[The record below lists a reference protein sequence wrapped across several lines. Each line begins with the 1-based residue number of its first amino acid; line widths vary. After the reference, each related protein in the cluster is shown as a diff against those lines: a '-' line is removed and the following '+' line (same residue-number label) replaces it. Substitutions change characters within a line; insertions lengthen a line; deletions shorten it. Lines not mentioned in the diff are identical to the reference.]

1 MTEEYLE
8 TNIDLKEQHNQKN
21 NNLDYMID
29 STFKSISWFFF
40 LSIRNSD
47 NNPIRNY
54 YFDFYMP
61 LVEIK
66 NFNVLFDIKLI
77 SNQTVSYKQ
86 QAYKKLVEMS
96 KNYI

>member
-1 MTEEYLE
+1 
-8 TNIDLKEQHNQKN
+8 
-21 NNLDYMID
+21 MID

-47 NNPIRNY
+47 NNPKRNY

-66 NFNVLFDIKLI
+66 DFNVLFDNKLI
-77 SNQTVSYKQ
+77 SNQAVSYKQ
-86 QAYKKLVEMS
+86 QAYEKLVEMS
-96 KNYI
+96 RNYI

>member
-1 MTEEYLE
+1 
-8 TNIDLKEQHNQKN
+8 
-21 NNLDYMID
+21 MID

-47 NNPIRNY
+47 NNLIRNY

-77 SNQTVSYKQ
+77 SNQTVSYQQ
-86 QAYKKLVEMS
+86 QAYEKLVEMS

>member
-1 MTEEYLE
+1 
-8 TNIDLKEQHNQKN
+8 
-21 NNLDYMID
+21 MID

-77 SNQTVSYKQ
+77 SNQTVSYQQ
-86 QAYKKLVEMS
+86 QAYEKLVEMS